1 MEYSSIIV
9 HLVPPSSRAR
19 EPEAPRY
26 KGSTV
31 PSRSFRFL
39 QKMTSEDQQDDAEP
53 VSGYIK
59 PQQHVLHKYDQSN
72 LISNDVNRLHDHPSR
87 SFKYLQGMTGE
98 QLTSGKYLSNEKST
112 SDF

>member
-1 MEYSSIIV
+1 MNIRSNIV

-19 EPEAPRY
+19 EPEARRY
-26 KGSTV
+26 SGATV

-39 QKMTSEDQQDDAEP
+39 QKMTSEDQQNDAEP
-53 VSGYIK
+53 VTGYTR
-59 PQQHVLHKYDQSN
+59 PQQHLLAKYDESN
-72 LISNDVNRLHDHPSR
+72 LTNNDVNRLYDHPSR

-98 QLTSGKYLSNEKST
+98 QLTSRKHLSNEKFE